1 MKHSG
6 GFHIGEGLDRLEL
19 EEHGAVADEIG
30 AIRSSKSDSFRV
42 NRHGLL
48 SLERDVPLPQ
58 LDLQEALTHRLQ

>member
-1 MKHSG
+1 MKHLG
-6 GFHIGEGLDRLEL
+6 GFNLRECIDRLEL